1 MGGKIV
7 DKFTAHVKLILV
19 RRSAQTSLINGNAST
34 HGGGDADFLDV
45 HAFSLSRFC
54 FFQRN
59 QQSFQVFFQ
68 FISVKIHFTDGGVDD
83 AVFVVTVTNL
93 TCFSVLN
100 RFSNVRRYG
109 THFRVLASGRADP
122 EPGPAGQQ
130 TRIASRGSNNNV
142 KVHFAFF
149 DLVSQIFHTYQLCA
163 SSFSCFSVRALG
175 KYGYA
180 N

>member
-1 MGGKIV
+1 M
-7 DKFTAHVKLILV
+7 
-19 RRSAQTSLINGNAST
+19 
-34 HGGGDADFLDV
+34 
-45 HAFSLSRFC
+45 
-54 FFQRN
+54 
-59 QQSFQVFFQ
+59 
-68 FISVKIHFTDGGVDD
+68 DD

-100 RFSNVRRYG
+100 RFSNVRSYG
-109 THFRVLASGRADP
+109 TNFRVWHQAARAQNLAQLANN
-122 EPGPAGQQ
+122 AHC
-130 TRIASRGSNNNV
+130 IRGGNNNV